1 MSLNLT
7 LWPPWPLSQ
16 QVSWWSGVNHDV
28 DVCVS
33 EEQVWLQV
41 CLLCSCLSAGPCRS
55 EGAADGSWKQCRPN
69 ESRESEVTSTDA
81 AEFTASWRCSA
92 WNQHD
97 NLTIRRVIEESHG
110 GEGDGGGGKV
120 KPLQP
125 YFSSWHSVWLRC
137 SHFLSHTGPDR
148 GTGTGASFT
157 CSSCL
162 WLWRW
167 FSLFFFFFFTPVWE
181 NSCPLQPQHWV
192 NINNKYG

>member
-7 LWPPWPLSQ
+7 LWPLWPLSQ

-33 EEQVWLQV
+33 EEQEWLQV

-97 NLTIRRVIEESHG
+97 NLTIRRVIEESQG
-110 GEGDGGGGKV
+110 GEGDGGGV
-120 KPLQP
+120 KWNHCNHIFHPDTQSDSGAVI
-125 YFSSWHSVWLRC
+125 SSVTLDQ
-137 SHFLSHTGPDR
+137 TGGQELELHLPAVHVSDC
-148 GTGTGASFT
+148 GDDSA
-157 CSSCL
+157 C
-162 WLWRW
+162 
-167 FSLFFFFFFTPVWE
+167 FFFFFTPVWE